1 MLGTLYHNLLF
12 QPIFNL
18 LVLFYN
24 VIPGRDIGLAIILL
38 TLLIRFILAPLSL
51 KGLKSQK
58 ELQQLQPKLKALQD
72 QYKDKSQREQLA
84 RATMALYKEHKISPF
99 SSMLPL
105 IIQLPVLIALYQS
118 FQAGFD
124 TKALGPLLY
133 SFIGNPGAIS
143 HLMFG
148 VFDLS
153 KPSIELAVAAG
164 AATFIQGKLMM
175 QFRPMAVTVT
185 KPGEPNMQKM
195 MQTQMIYFLPFFTVF
210 ISMSLP
216 AALALYWLI
225 TTLFTVGQEFWLK
238 YASINRG

>member
-1 MLGTLYHNLLF
+1 MLGTLYHDLLF

-18 LVLFYN
+18 LVLFYTA
-24 VIPGRDIGLAIILL
+24 IPGHDIGVAIILL

-58 ELQQLQPKLKALQD
+58 ELQQLQPKLQEAQQK
-72 QYKDKSQREQLA
+72 YKGQKEQLA

-99 SSMLPL
+99 SSILPL

-133 SFIGNPGAIS
+133 SFTANPGAIS

-148 VFDLS
+148 IFDLS
-153 KPSIELAVAAG
+153 KPSLELAVAAG
-164 AATFIQGKLMM
+164 AATFIQSKLMM
-175 QFRPMAVTVT
+175 KFRPMPATVA

-195 MQTQMIYFLPFFTVF
+195 MQTQMTYVMPFFTVF

-216 AALALYWLI
+216 AALALYWLV
-225 TTLFTVGQEFWLK
+225 TTLFTIGQEFWLK
-238 YASINRG
+238 YAFIHRG